1 MKFFLSSLFLQC
13 YYIGGTS
20 DAATGMLNE
29 ITKPMS
35 YHKPPE
41 KICEQLKTRDSQ
53 ICELQYGKKLLL
65 ILVGK
70 VAHVYY
76 HPQSPKFIQKKVA
89 KSNESFAHTATG
101 YPNL

>member
-1 MKFFLSSLFLQC
+1 MIMMVFKSWTLFLQC

-41 KICEQLKTRDSQ
+41 KICEHLKTRDSQ
-53 ICELQYGKKLLL
+53 ICELQYGKKLILL
-65 ILVGK
+65 GK
-70 VAHVYY
+70 VMRV
-76 HPQSPKFIQKKVA
+76 
-89 KSNESFAHTATG
+89 
-101 YPNL
+101 